1 MADGLKPAWEL
12 EQEARATN
20 AEPWEPPS
28 GMAKKQ
34 CSQCRYWFAVPI
46 AEAEVTRSCPD
57 CASAGTRPTRPTTA
71 TRL

>member
-1 MADGLKPAWEL
+1 MADGFKPEWEL
-12 EQEARATN
+12 EARATN